1 MIKLTIIL
9 KNKAKKMK
17 NWIKAIIYA
26 VLSATIVSL
35 SVLSTVQGRHLKDV
49 RKQVAEQSMVID
61 SLLTIKRTVFEINMD
76 VTDKSVFKVNGSHN
90 KGEIHVPSDRT
101 YHLVIDSVNVKM
113 R

>member
-1 MIKLTIIL
+1 M
-9 KNKAKKMK
+9 KA
-17 NWIKAIIYA
+17 WIKMCIYA
-26 VLSATIVSL
+26 VISVVVTAL
-35 SVLSTVQGRHLKDV
+35 SVLSVYQGRHLKDMRRTV
-49 RKQVAEQSMVID
+49 QEQSMVID
-61 SLLTIKRTVFEINMD
+61 SLLTIKRTVFEIDMQ